1 MIKIAKYKGS
11 LRFKKLL
18 DDFVE
23 YIGNTMIPHGD
34 IVIESGVILSKEEI
48 HQFYHAKEHLPL
60 NVRMKEVKEFI
71 LNWSNEQINIR
82 KQQIEDEFEEAYRKW
97 VVTLPEGEE
106 RKAVYEALEKAK
118 QLRMKIFQE
127 KMQHEISLIVKK
139 MENIP
144 ALLMYKSVFQKKV
157 FEKFHPDIDE
167 ELLSLLL
174 KNGRQIK
181 QERFMY
187 EDIAPLIYLDLTFRT
202 PAVQKQ
208 RIFYSFF

>member
-1 MIKIAKYKGS
+1 
-11 LRFKKLL
+11 
-18 DDFVE
+18 
-23 YIGNTMIPHGD
+23 
-34 IVIESGVILSKEEI
+34 
-48 HQFYHAKEHLPL
+48 
-60 NVRMKEVKEFI
+60 
-71 LNWSNEQINIR
+71 
-82 KQQIEDEFEEAYRKW
+82 
-97 VVTLPEGEE
+97 
-106 RKAVYEALEKAK
+106 
-118 QLRMKIFQE
+118 MKIFQE

-187 EDIAPLIYLDLTFRT
+187 EDIAPLIYLDAKINGKKLQVRT
-202 PAVQKQ
+202 HC
-208 RIFYSFF
+208 Y